1 MVIGVTMVKVM
12 PGQERPVY
20 CSLKGKYGIL
30 DVYHIFG
37 EYDFLVVLQAES
49 LVKLNELMENIR
61 ETHDVILARTILVG
75 WDSGL
80 QEHAA
85 VCGVQPVPLDPPGD
99 ERKLCICNG

>member
-1 MVIGVTMVKVM
+1 MTGM
-12 PGQERPVY
+12 RPDLI
-20 CSLKGKYGIL
+20 LKGKDGIL

-37 EYDFLVVLQAES
+37 EYDFFVVLQAES
-49 LVKLNELMENIR
+49 LVKLSELMENIQ

-85 VCGVQPVPLDPPGD
+85 VCEIQPVPLGPPGD
-99 ERKLCICNG
+99 ERKPCICKG